1 MAYRNQILL
10 GKIAR
15 VNGYDG
21 YVTVKL
27 EKAFIEDI
35 PGMESVFIETEGR
48 PVPFFITA
56 SEYSGGDL
64 LRLKFEGYEAFEKI
78 TEFNGCK
85 LFLTTV
91 SDVNIP
97 ERNQEPVIGFK
108 VILRN
113 RKQIGTVTGLIQN
126 PGQVLLK
133 IISPRNKEILI
144 PYHEDFILQMDTGK
158 KTIIVEIPD
167 GLTEIN

>member
-1 MAYRNQILL
+1 MVYKNQILL

-35 PGMESVFIETEGR
+35 PEMESVFIETEGR

-56 SEYSGGDL
+56 SEYSGGDM
-64 LRLKFEGYEAFEKI
+64 LRLKFDGYEAFEKVA
-78 TEFNGCK
+78 EFTGCK
-85 LFLTTV
+85 IFLTTV
-91 SDVNIP
+91 GE
-97 ERNQEPVIGFK
+97 ERISEYNQKPVIGFK
-108 VILRN
+108 VVLSN
-113 RKQIGTVTGLIQN
+113 RKQIGTITELIQN

-133 IISPRNKEILI
+133 IISPCNKEILI
-144 PYHEDFILQMDTGK
+144 PFHEDFILDMDAGK
-158 KTIIVEIPD
+158 KTIVVEIPE